1 MSEITKSAIFY
12 SMMIITLNV
21 ALAVSVMGHDILLR

>member
-12 SMMIITLNV
+12 SMMIITINA
-21 ALAVSVMGHDILLR
+21 ALALSVMGQDILLR

>member
-1 MSEITKSAIFY
+1 MSEITRSAIFY

-21 ALAVSVMGHDILLR
+21 AIAVSVMGHDVLLR